1 MFMRPTFRLVRD
13 NTKIQFMRGRIM
25 GLVVSAIL
33 STASV
38 VMFFYPG
45 LNLGIDFS
53 GGIVMEVRTPGPA
66 DFGQIRAA
74 LAAEHIPEQG
84 VQQFG
89 DPSEVLIRLGAQPTE
104 AAVQQA
110 VTRVR
115 TALEKAVSGVKVLR
129 TDAVGASVSAE
140 LFRNGLL
147 ALGISLVMILVYIWF
162 RFEWQFAVGAV
173 VTLILDITK
182 AIGFLA
188 LTRIE
193 FDLVMVAAILTV
205 LGYSTNDKV
214 VVYDRVRENLRKY
227 KSLTLRE
234 LIDLSI
240 NETLNRTLGT
250 SMTVFLASLPLA
262 LFGGESISGFAW
274 VMLFG
279 IVVGT
284 SSSIFIAAPIL
295 LFLGEHRLRR
305 EAAAPVP
312 APGARR
318 SLSLLVGGSEGSD
331 VDNVARVFAAF
342 LGPRL
347 GAPRPGGVEIDILCM
362 PGDSGRAMLTALGDA
377 QPGGAT
383 VGWVMT
389 PTLAARMIDRGDPT
403 LIQRIQLVG
412 QVEREPI
419 AFVSPA
425 SDPANSVQD
434 IIRRA
439 GDDADAVPLG
449 TPPAGSPPH
458 LAALRLQ
465 VLAQTRLNIVTFPSS
480 AAVRQAVVAGNVSA
494 AALGLSA

>member
-1 MFMRPTFRLVRD
+1 MFIKPRFRLVRE
-13 NTKIQFMRGRIM
+13 NTSIKFMKGRIA

-38 VMFFYPG
+38 VLFFYPG

-53 GGIVMEVRTPGPA
+53 GGVVIEVRTDGPA
-66 DFGQIRAA
+66 DFTKIHAA
-74 LAAEHIPEQG
+74 LAKAHVGEQG
-84 VQQFG
+84 VQRFG
-89 DPSEVLIRLGAQPTE
+89 DASDVLIRLGAQPSE
-104 AAVQQA
+104 AATQKAAAA
-110 VTRVR
+110 VRDALAADVPGAKVMRV
-115 TALEKAVSGVKVLR
+115 
-129 TDAVGASVSAE
+129 DAVGASVSAE

-147 ALGISLVMILVYIWF
+147 ALGISLLMILVYIWF

-182 AIGFLA
+182 AVGFLA

-227 KSLTLRE
+227 KTMPLRE

-262 LFGGESISGFAW
+262 LFGGQSISGFAW

-305 EAAAPVP
+305 DTAAPVK
-312 APGARR
+312 AK
-318 SLSLLVGGSEGSD
+318 
-331 VDNVARVFAAF
+331 VA
-342 LGPRL
+342 
-347 GAPRPGGVEIDILCM
+347 
-362 PGDSGRAMLTALGDA
+362 
-377 QPGGAT
+377 Q
-383 VGWVMT
+383 
-389 PTLAARMIDRGDPT
+389 
-403 LIQRIQLVG
+403 
-412 QVEREPI
+412 EP
-419 AFVSPA
+419 
-425 SDPANSVQD
+425 
-434 IIRRA
+434 
-439 GDDADAVPLG
+439 
-449 TPPAGSPPH
+449 
-458 LAALRLQ
+458 
-465 VLAQTRLNIVTFPSS
+465 
-480 AAVRQAVVAGNVSA
+480 
-494 AALGLSA
+494 

>member
-1 MFMRPTFRLVRD
+1 MFIKPRFRLVREG
-13 NTKIQFMRGRIM
+13 TTIQFMRGRIL
-25 GLVVSAIL
+25 GLLTSAVL

-38 VMFFYPG
+38 VLFFHPG

-53 GGIVMEVRTPGPA
+53 GGVVMQVRTVGAA
-66 DFGQIRAA
+66 DFNQIRSA
-74 LAAEHIPEQG
+74 LAADHIPEQG
-84 VQQFG
+84 VQRFG
-89 DPSEVLIRLGAQPTE
+89 DPNDVLIRLGTQASE
-104 AAVQQA
+104 AGTQQA
-110 VTRVR
+110 VERVR
-115 TALEKAVSGVKVLR
+115 AALEKSVPGTRIMR

-147 ALGISLVMILVYIWF
+147 ALGISLLMILVYIWF

-188 LTRIE
+188 LMRIE

-227 KSLTLRE
+227 KTMPLRA

-295 LFLGEHRLRR
+295 LLLGEHHLRR
-305 EAAAPVP
+305 GP
-312 APGARR
+312 APAPE
-318 SLSLLVGGSEGSD
+318 VKT
-331 VDNVARVFAAF
+331 VAKAKT
-342 LGPRL
+342 
-347 GAPRPGGVEIDILCM
+347 AP
-362 PGDSGRAMLTALGDA
+362 
-377 QPGGAT
+377 
-383 VGWVMT
+383 
-389 PTLAARMIDRGDPT
+389 
-403 LIQRIQLVG
+403 
-412 QVEREPI
+412 
-419 AFVSPA
+419 
-425 SDPANSVQD
+425 
-434 IIRRA
+434 
-439 GDDADAVPLG
+439 
-449 TPPAGSPPH
+449 
-458 LAALRLQ
+458 
-465 VLAQTRLNIVTFPSS
+465 PS
-480 AAVRQAVVAGNVSA
+480 
-494 AALGLSA
+494 

>member
-1 MFMRPTFRLVRD
+1 MFIRPKFRLVPD
-13 NTKIQFMRGRIM
+13 HTKIAFMRGRFM
-25 GLVVSAIL
+25 GLIVSAVL

-38 VMFFYPG
+38 VLFFYPG

-66 DFGQIRAA
+66 DFTQIRAA
-74 LAAEHIPEQG
+74 LAAEHVPQQG

-89 DPSEVLIRLGAQPTE
+89 DPSEVLIRLGAQPSE

-110 VTRVR
+110 VVRVR
-115 TALEKAVSGVKVLR
+115 TALEKSVPGVKILR

-147 ALGISLVMILVYIWF
+147 ALGISLLMILVYIWF

-173 VTLILDITK
+173 VTLILDVTK

-227 KSLTLRE
+227 KTMPLRD

-295 LFLGEHRLRR
+295 LFLGENRLRR
-305 EAAAPVP
+305 EAAPV
-312 APGARR
+312 
-318 SLSLLVGGSEGSD
+318 
-331 VDNVARVFAAF
+331 
-342 LGPRL
+342 
-347 GAPRPGGVEIDILCM
+347 
-362 PGDSGRAMLTALGDA
+362 
-377 QPGGAT
+377 
-383 VGWVMT
+383 
-389 PTLAARMIDRGDPT
+389 
-403 LIQRIQLVG
+403 
-412 QVEREPI
+412 
-419 AFVSPA
+419 
-425 SDPANSVQD
+425 
-434 IIRRA
+434 
-439 GDDADAVPLG
+439 
-449 TPPAGSPPH
+449 
-458 LAALRLQ
+458 
-465 VLAQTRLNIVTFPSS
+465 
-480 AAVRQAVVAGNVSA
+480 A
-494 AALGLSA
+494 AAKATPATRP

>member
-38 VMFFYPG
+38 VLFFYPG

-74 LAAEHIPEQG
+74 LAAEHVGEQG
-84 VQQFG
+84 VQRFG
-89 DPSEVLIRLGAQPTE
+89 DANEVLIRLGRQPD
-104 AAVQQA
+104 AAATQQSLD
-110 VTRVR
+110 RVR
-115 TALEKAVSGVKVLR
+115 TALQKAVPGDTILR

-147 ALGISLVMILVYIWF
+147 ALGISLLMILVYIWF
-162 RFEWQFAVGAV
+162 RFEWEFAVGAV
-173 VTLILDITK
+173 LTLVLDLTK

-193 FDLVMVAAILTV
+193 FDLVMVAALLTI

-227 KSLTLRE
+227 KTMKLRD

-262 LFGGESISGFAW
+262 LFGGESIQGFAW

-295 LFLGEHRLRR
+295 LFLGENRLRR
-305 EAAAPVP
+305 DNAP
-312 APGARR
+312 
-318 SLSLLVGGSEGSD
+318 
-331 VDNVARVFAAF
+331 ARV
-342 LGPRL
+342 P
-347 GAPRPGGVEIDILCM
+347 
-362 PGDSGRAMLTALGDA
+362 
-377 QPGGAT
+377 QKK
-383 VGWVMT
+383 
-389 PTLAARMIDRGDPT
+389 PTAARP
-403 LIQRIQLVG
+403 
-412 QVEREPI
+412 
-419 AFVSPA
+419 
-425 SDPANSVQD
+425 
-434 IIRRA
+434 
-439 GDDADAVPLG
+439 
-449 TPPAGSPPH
+449 
-458 LAALRLQ
+458 
-465 VLAQTRLNIVTFPSS
+465 
-480 AAVRQAVVAGNVSA
+480 
-494 AALGLSA
+494 